1 MPMEGHW
8 QRVNTP
14 LRRLGERERNV
25 ALAAVAITAIAVIAL
40 VLVTA
45 GASRAPLGRGCIS
58 AIVPGIMGGVSVEAC
73 GARARSLCKH
83 HARLEDPG
91 SRAIEESCRRE
102 RIG

>member
-14 LRRLGERERNV
+14 LRGLSKRERNV
-25 ALAAVAITAIAVIAL
+25 AVAALAITALAVIVL

-45 GASRAPLGRGCIS
+45 GNTRPPLRPGCIS

-73 GARARSLCKH
+73 GARARDLCAT
-83 HARLEDPG
+83 HARLDDPG
-91 SRAIEESCRRE
+91 SRAIEESCRRTG
-102 RIG
+102 IG

>member
-14 LRRLGERERNV
+14 LRRLGKRERNV
-25 ALAAVAITAIAVIAL
+25 AVAAVAVTALALIAL
-40 VLVTA
+40 VLVTV
-45 GASRAPLGRGCIS
+45 GNTRPPLRRGCIS

-73 GARARSLCKH
+73 GARAKGLCAT
-83 HARLEDPG
+83 HATLEDPG
-91 SRAIEESCRRE
+91 SRAIEESCRRA